1 MDKILREFGND
12 LAELRDGRP
21 TQIPCFAALLAKTT
35 KMTADIRMTDPQSTR
50 SLAPRRHGEILRR
63 LAADG
68 TVGITELADFF
79 DVSRQTIRRD
89 LKLLADRGQLD
100 LVHGGATL
108 FEPTEAAFTARREEN
123 ADAKAAIGRAAADLV
138 RDGMVVFLDSGTT
151 TLAAAHALL
160 ERKNLTICTTSLSI
174 ALLMCRQSL
183 TRVHML
189 GGEIDRDEEASIGVD
204 ALEAINHFRVD
215 VAFLG
220 GGGLSPDGEVTDFT
234 RNGAEQRSRMV
245 ATAGKAY
252 FLLDSSKFGR
262 LTPLRIPR
270 FEVAAGVVVD
280 RRPPEAICEALQ
292 RKGPALIIA
301 A

>member
-1 MDKILREFGND
+1 MTR
-12 LAELRDGRP
+12 
-21 TQIPCFAALLAKTT
+21 FAVRLVKTP
-35 KMTADIRMTDPQSTR
+35 KMIADIRMSDSQNAR
-50 SLAPRRHGEILRR
+50 ALAPRRHGEILRR

-68 TVGITELADFF
+68 TVSITELADFF

-89 LKLLADRGQLD
+89 LKHLAERGQLD

-108 FEPTEAAFTARREEN
+108 FEATEAAFTERRGEN
-123 ADAKAAIGRAAADLV
+123 AAAKASIGRAAAGLV

-151 TLAAAHALL
+151 TLAVAHALA

-174 ALLMCRQSL
+174 ALQMCRQPL
-183 TRVHML
+183 VRVHML
-189 GGEIDRDEEASIGVD
+189 GGEIDPAEEAAVGID
-204 ALEAINHFRVD
+204 ALEAISHFRVD

-234 RNGAEQRSRMV
+234 RHGAEQRSRMI
-245 ATAGKAY
+245 AMAAKAY
-252 FLLDSSKFGR
+252 FILDSSKFGR

-270 FEVAAGVVVD
+270 FEAATGVIVD
-280 RRPPEAICEALQ
+280 ARPPQAICEALE
-292 RKGPALIIA
+292 RRGPGLIVA